1 MEAMVGFLL
10 EDRAIKAKQ
19 RAMSNP
25 LSQLLRP
32 RARAACAR
40 TRIRARLGTVPAT
53 EPQPSRSELR
63 DRIGSARD
71 DMQKLLDGRDALEA
85 GRESGR
91 GSGLVGQG
99 SLGRSAC
106 TLLSRAY
113 DEIVV
118 ALWRAALAEEPGD
131 GKAGRGAGKAELALV
146 ATGGWGR
153 EEVCP
158 YSDIDFILLAPP
170 MAVDAARRVADRLL
184 YPLWDAG
191 IRVGHAVRTPR
202 DAAHLA
208 SGDLS
213 TATALLDL
221 RHVAGELG
229 LTGELARTA
238 RQVIAPGGNA
248 NDFVK
253 RLAAERQRR
262 QDKFGDSLY
271 LLEPNLKHGIGALR
285 DIDTALWAAKARWS
299 VRTPAELVPT
309 GQLTSRQA
317 RLLEEAQDFLLMLRA
332 RLQLQAGRPLDQL
345 TFEIQEAVAP
355 ELYPDARLPE
365 GDIRP
370 AVAPAV
376 EALMQRYYLHARNVA
391 RLSDRVLE
399 MARVPA
405 RRKPLIRSV
414 DAAFLLFN
422 GSLALK
428 DPRILRERPSEM
440 VRLFRVALDLDV
452 PVYGHTKELIAEY
465 LDGDEQLLTGDAG
478 AARHFLDALVDP
490 RDHGHPSL
498 LEQMHQIGILNALMP
513 EFGPCTCRVQHD
525 LYHVYTV
532 DQHQL
537 LAVAMLKR
545 LARGEL
551 AEAHPTATAVIREV
565 AHPAA
570 LYLGTLLHDVGKPLG
585 KGHADKGARLTRA
598 IGERLGMAPGEVNT
612 AEFLVRQHL
621 TMAHLSQRR
630 DLSDPEVIE
639 RFAERVGDDQSLLQ
653 LYLCTLCD
661 TAMTAPG
668 NLTAWKEQLLEE
680 LFQRGRDFL
689 RGQRGQAARGQ
700 ATSGKAAAESQAA
713 TEQGRQSRERVRDLL
728 LRPEQGPAVAGTEE
742 MPAPPAPAPRPG
754 AVLDASLAGI
764 DERLFSS
771 LGPRQM
777 VRLIKLAWLYQDR
790 GTPAEIAVACYPL
803 KGHSELAVVSAD
815 RHGLLATI
823 AAGLAASRI
832 DVLGAVIGAGRFP
845 APGAQPGD
853 PAQTLV
859 LDVFFV
865 RDLAGRAIPEHD
877 ARWARF
883 RDALYT
889 LLASDIGGAHEAETQ
904 LLVKRQRSGL
914 APRVTP
920 GVTTR
925 IKIDNDAS
933 AEATVVEVFTQ
944 DRVGV
949 LHAITRTL
957 TDFGLD
963 IHLSKVATE
972 GEQVTDIF
980 YVTLSAPRRKLTDP
994 ELGASLEQRLHAAL
1008 DAV

>member
-1 MEAMVGFLL
+1 MH
-10 EDRAIKAKQ
+10 R
-19 RAMSNP
+19 
-25 LSQLLRP
+25 
-32 RARAACAR
+32 
-40 TRIRARLGTVPAT
+40 
-53 EPQPSRSELR
+53 
-63 DRIGSARD
+63 
-71 DMQKLLDGRDALEA
+71 LLDGSA
-85 GRESGR
+85 GGSGR
-91 GSGLVGQG
+91 VGQG
-99 SLGRSAC
+99 SQGRSAC
-106 TLLSRAY
+106 ALLSRAY

-118 ALWRAALAEEPGD
+118 ALWRAALAQEANGGND
-131 GKAGRGAGKAELALV
+131 GSKAGKAAADLALV

-158 YSDIDFILLAPP
+158 FSDIDFILLAPP
-170 MAVDAARRVADRLL
+170 MAVDVARRVADRLL

-208 SGDLS
+208 ADDLS

-221 RHVAGELG
+221 RHVAGEFG
-229 LTGELARTA
+229 LTRELVRTA

-248 NDFVK
+248 NGFVT
-253 RLAAERQRR
+253 RLAAERARR

-317 RLLEEAQDFLLMLRA
+317 RLLEEALDFLLMLRT
-332 RLQLQAGRPLDQL
+332 RLQLQAGRPTDQL
-345 TFEIQEAVAP
+345 TFESQEAVAP
-355 ELYPDARLPE
+355 LLHPDARLPE

-391 RLSDRVLE
+391 RLSDRILE
-399 MARVPA
+399 IARVPA
-405 RRKPLIRSV
+405 RRKPRIHRV
-414 DAAFLLFN
+414 DASFLLFN
-422 GSLALK
+422 GSLAVK

-465 LDGDEQLLTGDAG
+465 LDGDDQLLTGDAT

-490 RDHGHPSL
+490 RDHGQPSL

-513 EFGPCTCRVQHD
+513 EFAPCTCRVQHD

-565 AHPAA
+565 EHPAA

-598 IGERLGMAPGEVNT
+598 IGERLGMSDGAVTT

-630 DLSDPEVIE
+630 DLADPEVIE
-639 RFAERVGDDQSLLQ
+639 RFAERAGDDQSLIQ

-680 LFQRGRDFL
+680 LLHRARGSL
-689 RGQRGQAARGQ
+689 RGQAE
-700 ATSGKAAAESQAA
+700 AESQVIS
-713 TEQGRQSRERVRDLL
+713 EQARETRERVRDLL
-728 LRPEQGPAVAGTEE
+728 LRPEQAPAVAGTEE
-742 MPAPPAPAPRPG
+742 LPAPPAPAQRPA
-754 AVLDASLAGI
+754 AVLDAGLAGI

-777 VRLIKLAWLYQDR
+777 VRLVKLAWLYQDR

-815 RHGLLATI
+815 RHGLLAVI
-823 AAGLAASRI
+823 AAALAASRI

-845 APGAQPGD
+845 APGALPGG
-853 PAQTLV
+853 PAQTLA

-883 RDALYT
+883 RDALNA
-889 LLASDIGGAHEAETQ
+889 LLAGDLGHEAETR
-904 LLVKRQRSGL
+904 LLAKRQRSGL

-972 GEQVTDIF
+972 GEQVADIF
-980 YVTLSAPRRKLTDP
+980 YVTLGAPRRKLTDAA
-994 ELGASLEQRLHAAL
+994 LGASLEQRLHAAL

>member
-1 MEAMVGFLL
+1 M
-10 EDRAIKAKQ
+10 RQ
-19 RAMSNP
+19 
-25 LSQLLRP
+25 
-32 RARAACAR
+32 
-40 TRIRARLGTVPAT
+40 
-53 EPQPSRSELR
+53 
-63 DRIGSARD
+63 
-71 DMQKLLDGRDALEA
+71 LLDGNAAAES

-91 GSGLVGQG
+91 GSGQAGQG
-99 SLGRSAC
+99 SQGRSAC
-106 TLLSRAY
+106 ALLSRAY

-118 ALWRAALAEEPGD
+118 ALWRAALAPDDD
-131 GKAGRGAGKAELALV
+131 GKAGKAGAELALV

-153 EEVCP
+153 EELCP

-170 MAVDAARRVADRLL
+170 GAVDAARRVADRLL

-221 RHVAGELG
+221 RHVAGEPG

-317 RLLEEAQDFLLMLRA
+317 RMLEEAQDFLLMLRA

-355 ELYPDARLPE
+355 ALHPDARLPE

-405 RRKPLIRSV
+405 RRKPRIHRV
-414 DAAFLLFN
+414 DASFLLFN

-428 DPRILRERPSEM
+428 DPRILRERPSEI

-465 LDGDEQLLTGDAG
+465 LDAGEQRLTGDAT

-490 RDHGHPSL
+490 RDHGQPSL

-513 EFGPCTCRVQHD
+513 EFAPCTCRVQHD

-565 AHPAA
+565 EHPPA

-585 KGHADKGARLTRA
+585 KGHAEKGARLTRA
-598 IGERLGMAPGEVNT
+598 IGERLGMSPGPVTT

-639 RFAERVGDDQSLLQ
+639 RFTEHVADDQSLIQ

-680 LFQRGRDFL
+680 LLARARAFL
-689 RGQRGQAARGQ
+689 RGQNERGQ
-700 ATSGKAAAESQAA
+700 TAAESQALI
-713 TEQGRQSRERVRDLL
+713 EQVRQSRERVRDLL
-728 LRPEQGPAVAGTEE
+728 LRPEQTPAVPGTEE
-742 MPAPPAPAPRPG
+742 MPAPPAPAPRPA

-803 KGHSELAVVSAD
+803 KGHSELTVVSAD

-823 AAGLAASRI
+823 AAALAASRI

-853 PAQTLV
+853 PAQALV

-877 ARWARF
+877 ARWTRF
-883 RDALYT
+883 RDALHT
-889 LLASDIGGAHEAETQ
+889 LLGGDLGHEAETQ
-904 LLVKRQRSGL
+904 LLAKRQRSGL

-944 DRVGV
+944 DRAGV

-963 IHLSKVATE
+963 ILLSKVATE
-972 GEQVTDIF
+972 GEQVADIF
-980 YVTLSAPRRKLTDP
+980 YVTLGAPRRKLTDP
-994 ELGASLEQRLHAAL
+994 EVGASLEQRLHAAL

>member
-1 MEAMVGFLL
+1 MHRILDQGGDPGAAGPGNG
-10 EDRAIKAKQ
+10 R
-19 RAMSNP
+19 R
-25 LSQLLRP
+25 
-32 RARAACAR
+32 ACA
-40 TRIRARLGTVPAT
+40 
-53 EPQPSRSELR
+53 
-63 DRIGSARD
+63 
-71 DMQKLLDGRDALEA
+71 LLA
-85 GRESGR
+85 G
-91 GSGLVGQG
+91 
-99 SLGRSAC
+99 
-106 TLLSRAY
+106 AY
-113 DEIVV
+113 DEIVL
-118 ALWRAALAEEPGD
+118 ALWQAALAEQ
-131 GKAGRGAGKAELALV
+131 GKAGAELALA

-153 EEVCP
+153 QELCP
-158 YSDIDFILLAPP
+158 FSDIDFVLLAPA
-170 MAVDAARRVADRLL
+170 MAVDTARRVADRLL

-208 SGDLS
+208 AGDLS

-221 RHVAGELG
+221 RHVAGEQA
-229 LTGELARTA
+229 LTAELARTA

-248 NDFVK
+248 NAFVT

-285 DIDTALWAAKARWS
+285 DIDTALWAANARWS
-299 VRTPAELVPT
+299 ARTPAELVPT

-317 RLLEEAQDFLLMLRA
+317 RLLDEARDFLLMLRT
-332 RLQLQAGRPLDQL
+332 RLQLQAGRPTDQL

-355 ELYPDARLPE
+355 LLHPDARLPE

-376 EALMQRYYLHARNVA
+376 EALMQRYYLHARDVE
-391 RLSDRVLE
+391 RLAERILDI
-399 MARVPA
+399 ARVPA
-405 RRKPLIRSV
+405 RSKPRIRSV
-414 DAAFLLFN
+414 DGSFLLFN
-422 GSLALK
+422 GKLALK
-428 DPRILRERPSEM
+428 DPNILRERPSEM

-452 PVYGHTKELIAEY
+452 PVYGHTKELIAEH
-465 LDGDEQLLTGDAG
+465 LHGDELLLAGDAT

-490 RDHGHPSL
+490 RDHGQPSL
-498 LEQMHQIGILNALMP
+498 LEQMHQIGILNAVMP
-513 EFGPCTCRVQHD
+513 EFAPCTCRVQHD

-551 AEAHPTATAVIREV
+551 AEVHPTATAVIREV
-565 AHPAA
+565 AHPVA

-585 KGHADKGARLTRA
+585 KGHADKGARLTHA
-598 IGERLGMAPGEVNT
+598 IGERLGMAARDVAT

-630 DLSDPEVIE
+630 DLADPEVIE
-639 RFAERVGDDQSLLQ
+639 RFAERVGDEQRLIQ

-680 LFQRGRDFL
+680 LLLRGRGAL
-689 RGQRGQAARGQ
+689 RGQAE
-700 ATSGKAAAESQAA
+700 AESQAM
-713 TEQGRQSRERVRDLL
+713 TEQAAATRERVRDLL
-728 LRPEQGPAVAGTEE
+728 LRPEQGPAMAGTEE
-742 MPAPPAPAPRPG
+742 LPAPPAPAQRPAG
-754 AVLDASLAGI
+754 AIDASLAGI
-764 DERLFSS
+764 DARLFSS
-771 LGPRQM
+771 LAPRQIM
-777 VRLIKLAWLYQDR
+777 RLVKLAWLYQDR
-790 GTPAEIAVACYPL
+790 ATPAEIAVSCYPL
-803 KGHSELAVVSAD
+803 KGHSELAVVSGD
-815 RHGLLATI
+815 RHGVLAVI
-823 AAGLAASRI
+823 AAALAASRI

-845 APGAQPGD
+845 APGA
-853 PAQTLV
+853 PAGEAPAATADAPVQTLA
-859 LDVFFV
+859 LDVFYV
-865 RDLAGRAIPEHD
+865 RDSAGRAIPEHD

-883 RDALYT
+883 RDALNT
-889 LLASDIGGAHEAETQ
+889 LLAGNLGHEAETQ
-904 LLVKRQRSGL
+904 LLARRQRSGL

-925 IKIDNDAS
+925 IKIDNEDS

-944 DRVGV
+944 DRAGV

-972 GEQVTDIF
+972 GEQVADIF
-980 YVTLSAPRRKLTDP
+980 YVTMGGPRRKLTDP
-994 ELGASLEQRLHAAL
+994 ALGASLEQRLRAAL
-1008 DAV
+1008 DAL

>member
-1 MEAMVGFLL
+1 M
-10 EDRAIKAKQ
+10 RQ
-19 RAMSNP
+19 
-25 LSQLLRP
+25 
-32 RARAACAR
+32 
-40 TRIRARLGTVPAT
+40 
-53 EPQPSRSELR
+53 
-63 DRIGSARD
+63 
-71 DMQKLLDGRDALEA
+71 LLDGNAAVEA
-85 GRESGR
+85 GPESGR
-91 GSGLVGQG
+91 GSGRVGQG
-99 SLGRSAC
+99 NLGRSAC
-106 TLLSRAY
+106 ALLSRAY
-113 DEIVV
+113 DEIVIG
-118 ALWRAALAEEPGD
+118 LWRAALAPDDNAGNG
-131 GKAGRGAGKAELALV
+131 GKAGGGELALV

-158 YSDIDFILLAPP
+158 FSDIDFILLAPP

-229 LTGELARTA
+229 LTRELARTA

-309 GQLTSRQA
+309 GQLTGRQA
-317 RLLEEAQDFLLMLRA
+317 RLLEEAQDFLLMLRT

-355 ELYPDARLPE
+355 QLHPDARLPE

-391 RLSDRVLE
+391 RLSERILE

-405 RRKPLIRSV
+405 RRKPRIHRV
-414 DAAFLLFN
+414 DASFLLFN

-465 LDGDEQLLTGDAG
+465 LDGDEQLLTGDAA
-478 AARHFLDALVDP
+478 AARHFLDALVDA
-490 RDHGHPSL
+490 RDHGQPSL

-513 EFGPCTCRVQHD
+513 EFAPCTCRVQHD

-570 LYLGTLLHDVGKPLG
+570 LYVGTLLHDVGKPLG

-598 IGERLGMAPGEVNT
+598 IGERLGMSPGEVAT

-630 DLSDPEVIE
+630 DLADPEVIE
-639 RFAERVGDDQSLLQ
+639 RFTERVVDDQSLLQ

-680 LFQRGRDFL
+680 LFARARAFL
-689 RGQRGQAARGQ
+689 RGQAERGQTERGQAERGQAA
-700 ATSGKAAAESQAA
+700 AESLAA
-713 TEQGRQSRERVRDLL
+713 TEQTRQSRERVRDLL
-728 LRPEQGPAVAGTEE
+728 SRPEQTPAVAGTEE
-742 MPAPPAPAPRPG
+742 MPAPPAPAPRPA

-823 AAGLAASRI
+823 AAALAASRI

-845 APGAQPGD
+845 APGAQPAQPFG
-853 PAQTLV
+853 PARTLV

-883 RDALYT
+883 RDALNT
-889 LLASDIGGAHEAETQ
+889 LLAGDLGGAHEAETQ
-904 LLVKRQRSGL
+904 LLARRQRSGL

-980 YVTLSAPRRKLTDP
+980 YVTLGAPRRKLTDA